1 MGAVLVLTPLVVAS
15 WPAVA
20 SAVMGAATSMGFSVG
35 GVPVGREKRRSR
47 KRTVETE
54 IENSEVVA
62 EAMNRGEKIVVQ
74 KDDIT
79 IEIGQDER
87 GACTVCVTG
96 DRNSDRQL
104 KQIGQ
109 AMAGRVVQQF
119 AYHRLMSELKHR
131 NYSIVDEKVMQ
142 DDSIQVCVRL

>member
-96 DRNSDRQL
+96 ERHSDRQL